1 MGVIKELISRAAAD
15 IVEDVAINA
24 VVGTAEVVTKG
35 VQKGKEIADGVS
47 TGVGKFVD
55 ATLGDKDTRH
65 YRREQK
71 YLSKSPDSTYLIIQ
85 KTNFKKDLF
94 SIYNPDES
102 IKYYVQ
108 GKLSSKN
115 IRLSLLDSD
124 KKPIANVSKTMLS
137 LRMPVFHE
145 SKPAD
150 YVLEIEGEQVATL
163 KTKLSA
169 KMENYEIEPY
179 GWTVKGNI
187 LKWDFTVNDGEEEIV
202 HISKRKGYDAPTYII
217 DFPHEKY
224 ELIGL
229 LIVLTLICRE
239 N

>member
-1 MGVIKELISRAAAD
+1 MGVFKEIVSRAAAN

-24 VVGTAEVVTKG
+24 VVGTADAVSKG
-35 VQKGKEIADGVS
+35 VQKGVKIADSVSSGVS
-47 TGVGKFVD
+47 KVVD
-55 ATLGDKDTRH
+55 ATLGDRDTRH

-85 KTNFKKDLF
+85 KTNMKKDIF
-94 SIYNPDES
+94 SIYDADEN
-102 IKYYVQ
+102 IRYYVQ
-108 GKLSSKN
+108 GRLSSKN
-115 IRLSLLDSD
+115 IRLSLLNSD
-124 KKPIANVSKTMLS
+124 KNPVANVSKTMLS

-150 YVLEIEGEQVATL
+150 YVLEIQGEQVATL

-169 KMENYEIEPY
+169 TMENYEIEPY

-187 LKWDFTVNDGEEEIV
+187 LKWDFTVNDEDDEIV
-202 HISKRKGYDAPTYII
+202 HISKRKGYDTPTYII